1 MAKKKSEHK
10 KGVFSPFL
18 LSLAGAAAWA
28 ATHTPYHFNAIDVV
42 VAWLITA
49 LAVGLLIRAFLAL
62 LSPVFKLIGEAL
74 RHAIS
79 PGSTND
85 QNDA

>member
-1 MAKKKSEHK
+1 MAKKKTAPK

-28 ATHTPYHFNAIDVV
+28 ATHTPARFNAVDVV
-42 VAWLITA
+42 AAWLITA

-62 LSPVFKLIGEAL
+62 LGPVFKLIGDFL
-74 RHAIS
+74 RHTVNPS
-79 PGSTND
+79 STND

>member
-1 MAKKKSEHK
+1 MAKKKLDHP
-10 KGVFSPFL
+10 KGMFRPFL

-28 ATHTPYHFNAIDVV
+28 ATHTPARFNALDVV

-49 LAVGLLIRAFLAL
+49 LAVGLLIRAVLAL
-62 LSPVFKLIGEAL
+62 LSPLFKLVGDIL
-74 RHAIS
+74 LHS
-79 PGSTND
+79 VNPGSPND